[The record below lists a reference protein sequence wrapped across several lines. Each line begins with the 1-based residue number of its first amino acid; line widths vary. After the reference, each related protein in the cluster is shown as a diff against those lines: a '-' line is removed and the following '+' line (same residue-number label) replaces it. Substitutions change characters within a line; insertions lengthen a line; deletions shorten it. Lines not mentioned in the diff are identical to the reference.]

1 MVSSVGHSQSDP
13 QKEPIPMDIVLDT
26 CPAPECNLTP
36 RDVSGL
42 LERLAAY
49 HTLFGPAFARSDQS
63 EHSEVYL
70 RGLLSACERK
80 SIEPMALHLGV
91 PIRPLQYFIG
101 QSSWAIE
108 PIIAQHQRLVGA
120 TLGEEDGAFLVDE
133 CGVVKQG
140 HNSVGVAPQYCGS
153 VGKVANAQ
161 VGVYLG
167 YASRKGYTL
176 LDGQLFLP
184 ELWFGEAYAD
194 KRAATELPTT
204 LESKTKPEIALELL
218 RQAVARGSVRARW
231 LAADALYGNSPAFRD
246 GVAALNLYYFTAI
259 SCDTLIWRRQVALV
273 VPSYSGK
280 GRKPSNLRLKT
291 PSNAP
296 YRVDALA
303 KRLPKNAWKRTTI
316 KEGSKGPIVSDVAM
330 VRVTEARDGLPGPRL
345 WLVIRRNVADPS
357 DVRYYLSNAPETTTE
372 AELARMLGMR
382 WPVELTFE
390 QGKQEVGLD
399 DYEVRSWPG
408 WHHHMVMVMLAHHF
422 LVWVRVAWKDR
433 APALTLNQVRLLLAS
448 VLPRVVFDA
457 KRALFLV
464 QYYQRRNHAAYL
476 SHRRRKLKELD
487 ALAEQEAQK
496 RRRYPG
502 RPPKQRPA
510 LAMS

>member
-1 MVSSVGHSQSDP
+1 
-13 QKEPIPMDIVLDT
+13 MDIVLDT
-26 CPAPECNLTP
+26 CPAPECNLTA

-42 LERLAAY
+42 LDHLAAY
-49 HTLFGPAFARSDQS
+49 QAHFGPAFARSDQR
-63 EHSEVYL
+63 EHSQMYL
-70 RGLLSACERK
+70 RGLLSQCERK

-91 PIRPLQYFIG
+91 PIRPLQHFIG
-101 QSSWAIE
+101 QSTWSIE
-108 PIIAQHQRLVGA
+108 PIIAQHQLLVGS
-120 TLGEEDGAFLVDE
+120 TLAEEAAVFLVDE

-140 HNSVGVAPQYCGS
+140 YDSVGVAPQYCGS
-153 VGKVANAQ
+153 VGKVANSQ

-167 YASRKGYTL
+167 YASRTGYTL
-176 LDGQLFLP
+176 LAGQLFIP

-194 KRAATELPTT
+194 KRLSTEMPTT
-204 LESKTKPEIALELL
+204 LSYQTKPEIALELL
-218 RQAVARGSVRARW
+218 RQTMTRGSVRAGW
-231 LAADALYGNSPAFRD
+231 LAADALYGNSVAFRD
-246 GVAALNLYYFTAI
+246 GVAGLNLYYFCAI
-259 SCDTLIWRRQVALV
+259 SCDTLIWRRQVALL

-280 GRKPSNLRLKT
+280 GRKPSKMRLKT

-303 KRLPKNAWKRTTI
+303 KRLPKRAWTRTTI

-330 VRVTEARDGLPGPRL
+330 VMVTEARDGLPGPRL

-372 AELARMLGMR
+372 AELTRLLGMR

-390 QGKQEVGLD
+390 QGKGEVGME
-399 DYEVRSWPG
+399 DYEVRSWQG

-422 LVWVRVAWKDR
+422 LVWVRVAWQER
-433 APALTLNQVRLLLAS
+433 AEALTLNQVRLLLTS
-448 VLPRVVFDA
+448 VLPRAVFDA
-457 KRALFLV
+457 ERALFLV

-476 SHRRRKLKELD
+476 SHRRRKLKELE

-502 RPPKQRPA
+502 RPPKHRPA
-510 LAMS
+510 TATS

>member
-1 MVSSVGHSQSDP
+1 
-13 QKEPIPMDIVLDT
+13 MDIVLDT

-42 LERLAAY
+42 LDQLAAY
-49 HTLFGPAFARSDQS
+49 HAHFGPAFARSDQS
-63 EHSEVYL
+63 ERAEMYL
-70 RGLLSACERK
+70 RGLLSQCERK

-91 PIRPLQYFIG
+91 PIRPLQHFIG
-101 QSSWAIE
+101 QSTWSIE
-108 PIIAQHQRLVGA
+108 PIVAQHQRLVGS
-120 TLGEEDGAFLVDE
+120 TLAEEDGTFLVDE

-140 HNSVGVAPQYCGS
+140 HDSVGVAPQYCGS
-153 VGKVANAQ
+153 VGKVANSQ

-176 LDGQLFLP
+176 LDGQLFIP

-194 KRAATELPTT
+194 KRAATEMPPT
-204 LESKTKPEIALELL
+204 LERKTKPEIALELL
-218 RQAVARGSVRARW
+218 TQALARGYVRGRW
-231 LAADALYGNSPAFRD
+231 LAADALYGNSVAFRD
-246 GVAALNLYYFTAI
+246 GVAALSLYYFTAV
-259 SCDTLIWRRQVALV
+259 SCDTLIWRRQVAV
-273 VPSYSGK
+273 FVPSYNGK
-280 GRKPSNLRLKT
+280 GRKPTKLRLKT
-291 PSNAP
+291 PANAP
-296 YRVDALA
+296 YPVDELA
-303 KRLPKNAWKRTTI
+303 KRLPKRAWKRTII

-330 VRVTEARDGLPGPRL
+330 VRVTEARDGLPSSRL

-399 DYEVRSWPG
+399 DYEVRSWQG
-408 WHHHMVMVMLAHHF
+408 WHHHRVMVMLAHHF
-422 LVWVRVAWKDR
+422 LVWVRVEWKDR
-433 APALTLNQVRLLLAS
+433 AVALTLNQVRLLLTS
-448 VLPRVVFDA
+448 VLPSAVFDA
-457 KRALFLV
+457 ERALFLV

-476 SHRRRKLKELD
+476 SHRKRKLKELE
-487 ALAEQEAQK
+487 AVAEHEAQK

-502 RPPKQRPA
+502 RPPKHRPVTA
-510 LAMS
+510 TS